1 MPNRLGT
8 LTDALA
14 FAREYTLS
22 LVDTIPQ
29 TEWFQMPP
37 GCPSHIA
44 WQVGHLALAEARLVF
59 DRVCLGRS
67 QDGLLPAEFHTLF
80 GRTSVPDSDP
90 AKHPPAAEIRA
101 VFDCVHEATMQG
113 LRDVADSQLDEM
125 AIGPTHRFC
134 RTKLEFL
141 RWCGHHE
148 MMHAG
153 QIGLIRR
160 MLGAEPVW

>member
-1 MPNRLGT
+1 MNRVAL
-8 LTDALA
+8 LTDSLV
-14 FAREYTLS
+14 FARDYTLS

-29 TEWFQMPP
+29 SDWFQMPA

-44 WQVGHLALAEARLVF
+44 WQVGHLALAEARLVY
-59 DRVCLGRS
+59 DRVCGGRS
-67 QDGLLPAEFHTLF
+67 QDGLMPAEFHTLF
-80 GRTSVPDSDP
+80 GRTSVPDPDP

-101 VFDCVHEATMQG
+101 VFDRVHEFT
-113 LRDVADSQLDEM
+113 LRSLPDVAESQLDELVV
-125 AIGPTHRFC
+125 GPTHRFC
-134 RTKLEFL
+134 RTKFEFL

-160 MLGAEPVW
+160 MLGSEPVW